1 MCAIFGSFNRD
12 KFLELAQL
20 NSYRGQHSYS
30 ITVYDP
36 MIRATRVLAK
46 EQGEFSSSTLFTNFI
61 DGMYI
66 IGHIQAPTTDAKSND
81 YVHPS
86 EIEDSK
92 LWHNGIIK
100 AQCVREM
107 QESLSDNSPWD
118 TELLHKWIRSNKPI
132 GEVDGTFSCLNY
144 DKGALYL
151 FRNEISPMFWD
162 EQLNISSTRF
172 LGSGKTPA
180 NTLVE
185 IDFINRKL
193 VKIGSFTTKENPY
206 YFEYGV

>member
-1 MCAIFGSFNRD
+1 MCAIFGSFSRD

-36 MIRATRVLAK
+36 MIRAVRVLAK
-46 EQGEFSSSTLFTNFI
+46 SAGEFSATSLFTNAI

-66 IGHIQAPTTDAKSND
+66 IGHIQAPTTEGKSVD
-81 YVHPS
+81 YIHPS
-86 EIEDSK
+86 EIEQSK

-100 AQCVREM
+100 ANCIREM
-107 QESLSDNSPWD
+107 QDKLNDNSPWD
-118 TELLHKWIRSNKPI
+118 TELLHKWIINNKSLGDI
-132 GEVDGTFSCLNY
+132 DGTFSCLNY
-144 DKGALYL
+144 NNNFLYL

-172 LGSGKTPA
+172 LGSMKTPA
-180 NTLVE
+180 NNLLE
-185 IDFINRKL
+185 IDFVNRKL
-193 VKIGSFTTKENPY
+193 VKIGSFNTKENPY
-206 YFEYGV
+206 YFEFGA